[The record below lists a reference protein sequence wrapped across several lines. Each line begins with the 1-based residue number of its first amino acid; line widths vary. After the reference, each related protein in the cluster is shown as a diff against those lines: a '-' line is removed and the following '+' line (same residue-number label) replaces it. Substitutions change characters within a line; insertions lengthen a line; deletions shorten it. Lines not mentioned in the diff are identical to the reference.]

1 MRVVGRIGVLALFL
15 LAASARAEGGEG
27 HAMGEGGG
35 RKVFRSSLAPERG
48 ALVGTTAANGVRGVP
63 SGGLPWVLSSGH
75 VVRARWQG
83 RLVGELRADGTVHA
97 ETEGLVIDPNDPAA
111 ISRGV
116 AGTNPFPTL
125 KAIVSCLSA
134 EGGAGAPV
142 NVPTDPFP
150 ATATGDVQ
158 IAQRLDLPSP
168 CFAPIVFVANAAG
181 AWFAVTGF

>member
-63 SGGLPWVLSSGH
+63 SGGLPWVLTSGH
-75 VVRARWQG
+75 V
-83 RLVGELRADGTVHA
+83 ELRADGTVHA

-142 NVPTDPFP
+142 NVSTDPFP
-150 ATATGDVQ
+150 ATATGDVE
-158 IAQRLDLPSP
+158 IEQRLDLPSP